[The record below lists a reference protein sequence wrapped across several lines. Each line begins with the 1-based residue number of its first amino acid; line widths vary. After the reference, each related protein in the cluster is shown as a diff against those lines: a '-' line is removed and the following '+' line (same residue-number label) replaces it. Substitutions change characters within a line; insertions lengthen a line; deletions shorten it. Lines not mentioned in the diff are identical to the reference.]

1 MITTTTCDCC
11 DMETYHVELQKES
24 LNFDGE
30 TLYYSMTRDDM
41 QALYFALK
49 EELLHGDS

>member
-1 MITTTTCDCC
+1 
-11 DMETYHVELQKES
+11 MELDKEGVS
-24 LNFDGE
+24 YDGE

-41 QALYFALK
+41 QALYFDLK

>member
-1 MITTTTCDCC
+1 MITKTDCPCC
-11 DMETYHVELQKES
+11 DEITFHVELDKEGVS
-24 LNFDGE
+24 YDGE

-41 QALYFALK
+41 QALYFDLK